1 MLGGRRLVISVTF
14 TLAWLGFASPRP
26 AAPSRAAVKSTPP
39 ANLPTGSV
47 GENALQMI
55 ANAND
60 DARAA
65 RLAKKMYS
73 ATANDGQSKYDDK
86 SLLRIAATTTPQESK
101 VQPPGAKTTPGISK
115 DASKGGVAP
124 SAKTVLENNE
134 RKQQESAQ
142 ALPLEKAPELKSQS
156 VLQML
161 EGHETEVK
169 IGLIIAA
176 FAFVLGWICGVGYY
190 ERRERKWRHKLR
202 F

>member
-1 MLGGRRLVISVTF
+1 MLGGRRFVISVTF
-14 TLAWLGFASPRP
+14 TLAWLGFPSPQA
-26 AAPSRAAVKSTPP
+26 AAPSRAAIKTTPP

-47 GENALQMI
+47 VENALQVT

-60 DARAA
+60 PRAA

-73 ATANDGQSKYDDK
+73 AAANDGDSKYDDK

-115 DASKGGVAP
+115 DASKGAMAP
-124 SAKTVLENNE
+124 SAKTVLESNE

-142 ALPLEKAPELKSQS
+142 ALPQEKAPELKSQS